1 MNKNKRSYFREN
13 TKKSLFVPEK
23 TIGGMI
29 VEIDLLRDN
38 ILKENKVFRSFLN
51 DPENKRIYEKV
62 IESNREDLLIDL
74 NRRFKEFFL
83 EVRLIKYI
91 STIIHNSVIE
101 LDIQARKKAQFLDP
115 YDSAL
120 HDKLS
125 TQEALGDKKV
135 LFDDE
140 VISKAFQSLTNNEKK
155 VITLTYLKELK
166 ESEIAKQLNITQ
178 QAVSKTKCRALKK
191 LRETIQKVGR

>member
-1 MNKNKRSYFREN
+1 M
-13 TKKSLFVPEK
+13 
-23 TIGGMI
+23 
-29 VEIDLLRDN
+29 EIDLLRDN
-38 ILKENKVFRSFLN
+38 IQKENKVIRSFFS

-62 IESNREDLLIDL
+62 IESNREDLLEEL
-74 NRRFKEFFL
+74 NKRFREFFL
-83 EVRLIKYI
+83 EVRLIKFI
-91 STIIHNSVIE
+91 STIIHNTVIE

-155 VITLTYLKELK
+155 VITLAFVKELK
-166 ESEIAKQLNITQ
+166 ESEIAKRLNVTQ
-178 QAVSKTKCRALKK
+178 QAVSKTKHRALKK
-191 LRETIQKVGR
+191 LRETIRKGER

>member
-1 MNKNKRSYFREN
+1 M
-13 TKKSLFVPEK
+13 
-23 TIGGMI
+23 
-29 VEIDLLRDN
+29 EIDLLRDN
-38 ILKENKVFRSFLN
+38 ILKENKAFRSFLN

-191 LRETIQKVGR
+191 LRETMQKGAK